1 MERSVVTV
9 QDTGLQQ
16 LTKQVKLFALLK
28 LHFSEDRQAI
38 DKIFCLVVISAK
50 EQKIAI
56 GKIHRNTERIFQLDP
71 IPKGRVSLDS
81 FSNPLSEQDQDIL
94 RTVTV
99 LGMAMKRKDAVNQK
113 KVNKI
118 QKILSEPFKKFGSVF
133 PSFSMA
139 MKQPKQALQGCRRLK
154 AKVEKYKEKEKTE
167 PVLAKLHQA
176 QDELQLLQ
184 DNLEAKL
191 KQRLDEMLCF
201 YNSQLDN
208 FQSSFEFLV
217 PTQMVHYSKMPE
229 IFGDLTQHLDQP
241 DHPDK
246 QQDWENVIKL
256 SEPRALLLWLM
267 TEWPVTLGRLLG
279 HKLVSLVFSSLIPG
293 SQAKT
298 PSPRE
303 RMAAGGLGTEVAP
316 ALPHQLFRMSPVP
329 GTPSK
334 KIMAQTGRLSVF
346 PKCVRVAVGQRIL
359 KKPEIS
365 SSH

>member
-1 MERSVVTV
+1 MMM
-9 QDTGLQQ
+9 
-16 LTKQVKLFALLK
+16 
-28 LHFSEDRQAI
+28 AI
-38 DKIFCLVVISAK
+38 WICQRKA
-50 EQKIAI
+50 
-56 GKIHRNTERIFQLDP
+56 GRI
-71 IPKGRVSLDS
+71 SLDS
-81 FSNPLSEQDQDIL
+81 FSNPLSEQDQDFL
-94 RTVTV
+94 RMVTV
-99 LGMAMKRKDAVNQK
+99 LGMAMKRKDAVSQK

-167 PVLAKLHQA
+167 PGLAKLHQA

-191 KQRLDEMLCF
+191 KQLLDEMLCF
-201 YNSQLDN
+201 YNSQLDY
-208 FQSSFEFLV
+208 FQSSFEFLIL
-217 PTQMVHYSKMPE
+217 TQIVHYSKMPE
-229 IFGDLTQHLDQP
+229 IFGDFTQHLDQP

-279 HKLVSLVFSSLIPG
+279 HKLVSLVFSSLISG
-293 SQAKT
+293 SQAKM
-298 PSPRE
+298 PPPRE

-316 ALPHQLFRMSPVP
+316 ALAHQLFRMSPVP
-329 GTPSK
+329 GTP
-334 KIMAQTGRLSVF
+334 
-346 PKCVRVAVGQRIL
+346 IL
-359 KKPEIS
+359 KVSGALMEVYSCEDLIELKMVPLTMVQGGFEAGASHQEREWQQNDYNEAQRTNLKKNHLILRNQS
-365 SSH
+365 SGKILHGNQRC